1 MKKALITSLI
11 FISGSAVFPQ
21 TQERRQE
28 EIPYIEVTGIAELE
42 VVPNEIFIK
51 IIISEKYIGKAKVS
65 IEEQEVK
72 LRESLKLLGIELRN
86 LSLADA
92 DADYVKIGFQKKDLL
107 TKKEYQLNVSDALMV
122 GKVFEALEKLEIA
135 DASIK
140 RVSHTKIDSLRREV
154 RINAIKAGKEKAN
167 YLLSAIGEQPGRPL
181 IIREEN
187 QDPSDFRAFRGTVIQ
202 RERMSNDSWSS
213 GEPVQEE
220 ITFQKIKIRS
230 AIYIK
235 YEIK

>member
-167 YLLSAIGEQPGRPL
+167 YLLSAIGEQPRRPL
-181 IIREEN
+181 IIR
-187 QDPSDFRAFRGTVIQ
+187 VCL
-202 RERMSNDSWSS
+202 
-213 GEPVQEE
+213 
-220 ITFQKIKIRS
+220 
-230 AIYIK
+230 
-235 YEIK
+235 